1 MLCHRMNTWEIKDKL
16 ARWKHFRQLLFPNVG
31 NSPVLMNV
39 CIGYLACQR
48 QLAITQ
54 RDRSKDVLR
63 GDETEEHRAFYS
75 IEMWVMKW
83 QREAVSL
90 KMSSMMSWDKKKP
103 QLKCDCLWFVLQ
115 LKNVWK
121 SFLFFHVF
129 FSIHPVLNTTHW
141 VQIKNV
147 RRTLLDKTRSPL
159 NPASYLTVVNQD
171 L

>member
-90 KMSSMMSWDKKKP
+90 KMSSMMSWDKKKT
-103 QLKCDCLWFVLQ
+103 QLKCDIVFDLSCNSKMYGKVFYSFMF
-115 LKNVWK
+115 
-121 SFLFFHVF
+121 SFL
-129 FSIHPVLNTTHW
+129 STLYW
-141 VQIKNV
+141 
-147 RRTLLDKTRSPL
+147 TLLIECRL
-159 NPASYLTVVNQD
+159 RM
-171 L
+171 